1 MLRETMMAAD
11 ACPNIHVDTSSSNS
25 WIRYAPGWTLPG
37 VFKTAMSVLGPSRL
51 LFGTD
56 SSFFPRGWQRGVYES
71 QKTAAAEAGH
81 QREAIRRSSSV
92 VTSTGCFLDRD
103 SGTGIGLGIRPLGLG
118 IHSGT

>member
-1 MLRETMMAAD
+1 MSITRLALAFPRLPFIVPHFGAGMLRETMMAAD

-56 SSFFPRGWQRGVYES
+56 SSFFPRGWQRGDLRVPES
-71 QKTAAAEAGH
+71 RGH
-81 QREAIRRSSSV
+81 RGRHQPSRLIWW
-92 VTSTGCFLDRD
+92 
-103 SGTGIGLGIRPLGLG
+103 
-118 IHSGT
+118 